1 MRLPLNPSL
10 ALAFGLCLA
19 NAQAAGI
26 QNVAVAGAA
35 AVATAAGPANVLQL
49 SASGQAEAAQDLLT
63 LTLAATRE
71 GADAAGVQSEL
82 SQAVDQALATL
93 RKEAQAPQME
103 VRTGEFSVMPR
114 YDREGRIDGWQ
125 GRASVVLQ
133 GRDFARI
140 TQAAARAGALT
151 VAGMGFG
158 LSREQRERLE
168 AQAQAQAIA
177 RFRAKAGEV
186 ARAFGFSDYTLRE
199 VSVSSDEQSDTPR
212 PYALGRVAMAAT
224 APVAPPVEPGRGIVH
239 VTVSGSIQAR

>member
-1 MRLPLNPSL
+1 MRLLLNPSL
-10 ALAFGLCLA
+10 ALAFSLCLA
-19 NAQAAGI
+19 SAHAAGI

-35 AVATAAGPANVLQL
+35 AAGPANVLQL

-63 LTLAATRE
+63 LTLGTTRE
-71 GADAAGVQSEL
+71 GADAAAVQTEL
-82 SQAVDQALATL
+82 SQTIDQALAVL
-93 RKEAQAPQME
+93 RKDAQAGQME

-140 TQAAARAGALT
+140 TQAAARASALA

-168 AQAQAQAIA
+168 GQAQAQAIA
-177 RFRAKAGEV
+177 RFRAKAGEI
-186 ARAFGFSDYTLRE
+186 ARAFGFADYSLRE